1 MKLRLFS
8 TLAVAAALGLAIHAQ
23 NAAPPPPQSG
33 QVPGA
38 AMRGMGAMGMN
49 MGPNG
54 RGVSG
59 TVTEAASDRFTIKT
73 FEGETYTVR
82 FGVNT
87 RFMKQQAGA
96 RTQGTGQGQGT
107 GAGMGQNRPQRQAN
121 GQQPGVGAGQA
132 GARGQGQAQGQGQGA
147 AAGNF
152 AALTI
157 KATDIK
163 VGDTIAA
170 MGEIEPKTKSIG
182 AMAVVLLDA
191 ERAKQAEQLAE
202 SFGKTWLM
210 GKVTKIEEVEVTID
224 GSADNKPHKFV
235 ANEDTTF
242 RQQRNPITLA
252 DIKVGDMVRAEGAV
266 KDGVFT
272 ATTVT
277 VMSLQGQTPQ
287 VPRANPQ

>member
-1 MKLRLFS
+1 MNLRLVS
-8 TLAVAAALGLAIHAQ
+8 TLAIAVSLGIVAQAQ
-23 NAAPPPPQSG
+23 NGAPPSPPQGG
-33 QVPGA
+33 QGA
-38 AMRGMGAMGMN
+38 GAGVRGMGAMGMN

-82 FGVNT
+82 FSANT

-96 RTQGTGQGQGT
+96 RAQGAGQGQGA
-107 GAGMGQNRPQRQAN
+107 GAGPDRPQRQAN
-121 GQQPGVGAGQA
+121 GQKPAEGAGQN
-132 GARGQGQAQGQGQGA
+132 GARGQGQGA
-147 AAGNF
+147 AGANF

-157 KATDIK
+157 KSTDIK
-163 VGDTIAA
+163 VGDAIAA
-170 MGEIEPKTKSIG
+170 MGEIETGKKSIG
-182 AMAVVLLDA
+182 AMAVVLMDA

-242 RQQRNPITLA
+242 RERRNPITLA
-252 DIKVGDMVRAEGAV
+252 DIKVGDMVRVDGAI
-266 KDGVFT
+266 KDGAFT